1 MQTLQD
7 INKISESLFYN
18 DPIDNYYFKKLK
30 QSAYEYPG
38 SSKIIVDESIKLPIL
53 GKNITVKTLVV
64 NQLTNVLTNR
74 YWVYWYGKFNK
85 ENIYGSFP
93 MQSYDWVKLKDVLSK
108 NIIKD
113 IKDKG
118 FDKMDIKTESVE
130 STKKKSTI
138 KGLESYDDVAF
149 TFKNYPAFKEN
160 FMDIQIVKVNGYYL
174 VFRPDAV
181 DYNDYRYSADS
192 KDNIEGWLYGM
203 VQAKNKIFE
212 NLESKKEEAQKKTEA
227 PVYRKELM
235 DAAQKIYN
243 KAEQRYKGS
252 EIDLDTLVS
261 IINSSSDISDE
272 LKDELIDFFE
282 LQEQEFED
290 SYKPVE
296 ESLSYTDYSKPI
308 QIEDKW
314 FRYNYKNGE
323 IEYITHNTNEF
334 GPIEVIDSIKASEN
348 DWNNVKKRK
357 TFISKL
363 TETKLVENNE
373 DEKYF
378 IVALSNSQKQDIANG
393 YNDYDAYIYQLFTEP
408 HQLIDDTKIGYSTT
422 TNKDKAKRFTEEEA
436 NTVVNDLTTDTDW
449 NVVQKLNVL
458 DIQPI
463 DQIDESISISEGE
476 DIHAQIEGAED
487 MDEIQSIIGQITDED
502 LGEQMQLAFDQCIE
516 DEDDLDTAKG
526 FLIATFEDNA
536 EYDD

>member
-1 MQTLQD
+1 MDLTKLNESPFD
-7 INKISESLFYN
+7 I
-18 DPIDNYYFKKLK
+18 IDSYYFKELR
-30 QSAYEYPG
+30 QSAYQYPG
-38 SSKIIVDESIKLPIL
+38 STRIRVDTSIKLPIFN
-53 GKNITVKTLVV
+53 KNITVKVMVV
-64 NQLTNVLTNR
+64 ESLTNVIKNK

-85 ENIYGSFP
+85 ENIFGSF
-93 MQSYDWVKLKDVLSK
+93 SSDVADLDSIK
-108 NIIKD
+108 TQLIKD
-113 IKDKG
+113 IKKDINNKG
-118 FDKMDIKTESVE
+118 INIKEESME
-130 STKKKSTI
+130 TTKKKSTI

-212 NLESKKEEAQKKTEA
+212 NLETKKEEVQKKTEA
-227 PVYRKELM
+227 PAYRKELM

-243 KAEQRYKGS
+243 KAEQIYKGS
-252 EIDLDTLVS
+252 EIYLDTLVS

-272 LKDELIDFFE
+272 LKDELIDFFQ

-290 SYKPVE
+290 SYKSVE
-296 ESLSYTDYSKPI
+296 ESLSYTNYSKPI
-308 QIEDKW
+308 QIGDKW
-314 FRYNYKNGE
+314 FRYNYKYGE

-334 GPIEVIDSIKASEN
+334 GPIEVIDSIKAGED
-348 DWNNVKKRK
+348 DWNNVEKRK
-357 TFISKL
+357 TFTSKL
-363 TETKLVENNE
+363 TETKLVE
-373 DEKYF
+373 DEEGKDF

-393 YNDYDAYIYQLFTEP
+393 YNDYDAYIYELFTEP
-408 HQLIDDTKIGYSTT
+408 HQLIDDTRIGYSTT
-422 TNKDKAKRFTEEEA
+422 TNKNKAKRFTEEEA
-436 NTVVNDLTTDTDW
+436 NTVVDDLTADTDW

-476 DIHAQIEGAED
+476 DIHVQIEGAED
-487 MDEIQSIIGQITDED
+487 MDEIQSIIGQITDEE
-502 LGEQMQLAFDQCIE
+502 LGEQMQLAYDQCIE

>member
-7 INKISESLFYN
+7 INKISESLFYD

-30 QSAYEYPG
+30 RSAYEYPG

-149 TFKNYPAFKEN
+149 TFRNYPAFREN

-212 NLESKKEEAQKKTEA
+212 NLESKNEEVQKKTEA
-227 PVYRKELM
+227 PEYRKELM

-252 EIDLDTLVS
+252 EIYLDTLVS

-334 GPIEVIDSIKASEN
+334 GPIEVIDSIKASGN
-348 DWNNVKKRK
+348 DWNNVEKRK
-357 TFISKL
+357 AFISKL
-363 TETKLVENNE
+363 TETKLVE
-373 DEKYF
+373 DEEGKDF

-393 YNDYDAYIYQLFTEP
+393 YNDYDAYVYELFTEP

-422 TNKDKAKRFTEEEA
+422 TNKNKAKRFTEEEA
-436 NTVVNDLTTDTDW
+436 NTVVDDLTTDTDW

-463 DQIDESISISEGE
+463 DQIDESVSISEAE

-487 MDEIQSIIGQITDED
+487 MDEIQGIIGQITDED

>member
-1 MQTLQD
+1 MDLTKLNESPFD
-7 INKISESLFYN
+7 I
-18 DPIDNYYFKKLK
+18 IDNYYFKELR
-30 QSAYEYPG
+30 QSAYQYPG
-38 SSKIIVDESIKLPIL
+38 STRIRVDTSIKLPIFN
-53 GKNITVKTLVV
+53 KNITVKVMVV
-64 NQLTNVLTNR
+64 ESLTNVIENK

-85 ENIYGSFP
+85 ENIFGSF
-93 MQSYDWVKLKDVLSK
+93 SSDVGDLDSIK
-108 NIIKD
+108 TQLIKD
-113 IKDKG
+113 IKKDINNKG
-118 FDKMDIKTESVE
+118 INIKEESME
-130 STKKKSTI
+130 TTKKKSTI

-227 PVYRKELM
+227 PVYRKELI

-243 KAEQRYKGS
+243 KAEQIYKGS
-252 EIDLDTLVS
+252 EIYLDTLVS

-272 LKDELIDFFE
+272 LKDELIDFFQ

-290 SYKPVE
+290 SYKSVE

-308 QIEDKW
+308 QIGDKW
-314 FRYNYKNGE
+314 FRYNYKYGD

-348 DWNNVKKRK
+348 DWNNVEKRK

-363 TETKLVENNE
+363 TETKLVEDNE

-378 IVALSNSQKQDIANG
+378 IIALSNSQKQDIANG
-393 YNDYDAYIYQLFTEP
+393 YNDYDAYIYELFTEP
-408 HQLIDDTKIGYSTT
+408 HELIDDTKIGYSTT

-436 NTVVNDLTTDTDW
+436 NTVVDDLTTDTDW
-449 NVVQKLNVL
+449 NVVQKLNVS

-463 DQIDESISISEGE
+463 DQINESISISEGE
-476 DIHAQIEGAED
+476 DIHAQIEDAED
-487 MDEIQSIIGQITDED
+487 MDEIQGIIGQITDED

>member
-7 INKISESLFYN
+7 INKISESLFYD

-30 QSAYEYPG
+30 RSAYEYSG

-149 TFKNYPAFKEN
+149 TFRNYPAFREN

-212 NLESKKEEAQKKTEA
+212 NLESKNEEVQKKTEA
-227 PVYRKELM
+227 PEYRKELM

-252 EIDLDTLVS
+252 EIYLDTLVS

-334 GPIEVIDSIKASEN
+334 GPIEVIDSIKASGN
-348 DWNNVKKRK
+348 DWNNVEKRK
-357 TFISKL
+357 AFISKL
-363 TETKLVENNE
+363 TETKLVE
-373 DEKYF
+373 DEEGKDF

-393 YNDYDAYIYQLFTEP
+393 YNDYDAYVYELFTEP

-422 TNKDKAKRFTEEEA
+422 TNKNKAKRFTEEEA
-436 NTVVNDLTTDTDW
+436 NTVVDDLTTDTDW

-463 DQIDESISISEGE
+463 DQIDESVSISEAE

-487 MDEIQSIIGQITDED
+487 MDEIQGIIGQITDED

>member
-1 MQTLQD
+1 MDLTKLNESPFD
-7 INKISESLFYN
+7 I
-18 DPIDNYYFKKLK
+18 IDSYYFKELR
-30 QSAYEYPG
+30 QSAYQYPG
-38 SSKIIVDESIKLPIL
+38 STRIRVDTSIKLPIFN
-53 GKNITVKTLVV
+53 KNITVKVMVV
-64 NQLTNVLTNR
+64 ESLTNVIGNK

-85 ENIYGSFP
+85 ENIFGSF
-93 MQSYDWVKLKDVLSK
+93 SSDVGDLDSIK
-108 NIIKD
+108 TQLIEDIKKD
-113 IKDKG
+113 INNKG
-118 FDKMDIKTESVE
+118 INNKGINIKEESME
-130 STKKKSTI
+130 TTKKKSTI
-138 KGLESYDDVAF
+138 KGLESYDDVTY

-181 DYNDYRYSADS
+181 DYNDYKYSADS

-203 VQAKNKIFE
+203 VQAKNKRFE
-212 NLESKKEEAQKKTEA
+212 NLESKNEEVQVKTES

-235 DAAQKIYN
+235 DAAQTIYE

-252 EIDLDTLVS
+252 EINLDTLVS

-323 IEYITHNTNEF
+323 IEYITHSTNEF
-334 GPIEVIDSIKASEN
+334 GPIEVIDSVKASEK
-348 DWNNVKKRK
+348 DWNDVEKRK
-357 TFISKL
+357 TFVSKL
-363 TETKLVENNE
+363 IETKLIE
-373 DEKYF
+373 DDEDKSF
-378 IVALSNSQKQDIANG
+378 IIALSNSQRQDIANG
-393 YNDYDAYIYQLFTEP
+393 YTDYDAYIYQLFTEP
-408 HQLIDDTKIGYSTT
+408 HQLIDDTKVGYSTT
-422 TNKDKAKRFTEEEA
+422 TNKNEAERFTSENA
-436 NTVVNDLTTDTDW
+436 DKVVNDLIRDTDW
-449 NVVQKLNVL
+449 NV
-458 DIQPI
+458 I
-463 DQIDESISISEGE
+463 DKININNNTSAIEESISISEGE

-487 MDEIQSIIGQITDED
+487 MDEIQGIIGQITDED

>member
-1 MQTLQD
+1 MRTLQ
-7 INKISESLFYN
+7 
-18 DPIDNYYFKKLK
+18 
-30 QSAYEYPG
+30 
-38 SSKIIVDESIKLPIL
+38 
-53 GKNITVKTLVV
+53 
-64 NQLTNVLTNR
+64 
-74 YWVYWYGKFNK
+74 
-85 ENIYGSFP
+85 
-93 MQSYDWVKLKDVLSK
+93 
-108 NIIKD
+108 D

-138 KGLESYDDVAF
+138 KGLESYDDVTD
-149 TFKNYPAFKEN
+149 TFKYYPAFKEN

-181 DYNDYRYSADS
+181 DYNDYKYSADS

-203 VQAKNKIFE
+203 VQAKNKRFE
-212 NLESKKEEAQKKTEA
+212 NLESKKEEVQKKTEA
-227 PVYRKELM
+227 PAYRKELM

-243 KAEQRYKGS
+243 KAEQIYKGS
-252 EIDLDTLVS
+252 EINLDTLVS

-272 LKDELIDFFE
+272 LKDELIDFFQ

-348 DWNNVKKRK
+348 DWNNVEKRK
-357 TFISKL
+357 TFTSKL
-363 TETKLVENNE
+363 TETKLVEDNE
-373 DEKYF
+373 EGKDF

-393 YNDYDAYIYQLFTEP
+393 YNDYDAYIYELFTEP

-436 NTVVNDLTTDTDW
+436 NTVVDDLTTDTDW
-449 NVVQKLNVL
+449 NVVQKLNVS

-463 DQIDESISISEGE
+463 DQIDESISISEAE
-476 DIHAQIEGAED
+476 DIHTQIEGAED
-487 MDEIQSIIGQITDED
+487 MDEIQGIIGQITDED